1 MSLLRLANGIIEAH
15 KTTNPRVISLVDQI
29 NNYTFDEHTRTA
41 TPSEFIAVLRN
52 ELDSI
57 DAAAEVKQALLD
69 LLEQLKKYMQA
80 DKND

>member
-1 MSLLRLANGIIEAH
+1 MSLLRLANGIIEAQ
-15 KTTNPRVISLVDQI
+15 KIADPRIISLVNQI
-29 NNYTFDEHTRTA
+29 NNYTFDGHTRTT

-57 DAAAEVKQALLD
+57 DAAAEVKQALID
-69 LLEQLKKYMQA
+69 LLEQLEKYMQA